1 MGRNACR
8 RSRVGRPHPTM
19 ALVGGLALLAGCT
32 TSPPSATGESAGTSS
47 ATSAASMTVSA
58 TPSTRTTG
66 PVQVA
71 TAAELLVNASSRYR
85 ELLRSLT
92 VSVDGT
98 VIVEL
103 YNPGSGP
110 EVTHDIRSVTKS
122 VMSILIGIAVDEG
135 SIAGVDQTLAQ
146 LLPAYGPIMAP
157 GVGEV
162 TLEQVLTMTGGLLSD
177 ESAPELITEPN
188 WVTYFLSDP
197 LEQPAGEGWA
207 YSSRGSHLLSA
218 ILVEATGKPVLDY
231 AREKLF
237 GPLGISTDPV
247 VSGAIVTTDYAAY
260 QQGSGFGWLTDP
272 QGLNIGAFSIR
283 ITADDMRKLGQLY
296 LDRGE
301 WQGAQVVSAGW
312 VAESTKDHIAPDEP
326 RFGYGYQ
333 WWVREVDGRQIIS
346 ARGFAGQLI
355 EIIPDLG
362 MVVTVS
368 CLDGPGA
375 FYPEDL
381 EEMVESTL
389 IPALTG

>member
-1 MGRNACR
+1 MGAGTRR
-8 RSRVGRPHPTM
+8 RSGVGWLHPM
-19 ALVGGLALLAGCT
+19 AMLGVLALLAGCT
-32 TSPPSATGESAGTSS
+32 ATPPPSVAGESATTNT
-47 ATSAASMTVSA
+47 ATVAASG
-58 TPSTRTTG
+58 TPVPRTTG

-71 TAAELLVNASSRYR
+71 QAAKLMVDASSRYR

-92 VSVDGT
+92 VSVDGI

-177 ESAPELITEPN
+177 ESAPELVTEPD
-188 WVTYFLSDP
+188 WVAYFLSDP

-218 ILVEATGKPVLDY
+218 ILVEATGKSVLDY

-237 GPLGISTDPV
+237 VPLGISTEPAE
-247 VSGAIVTTDYAAY
+247 SGAIVATDYTAY
-260 QQGSGFGWLTDP
+260 QRGPGFGWLTDP
-272 QGLNIGAFSIR
+272 QGLSIGAFSIR

-301 WQGAQVVSAGW
+301 WQGAQVVSADW
-312 VAESTKDHIAPDEP
+312 VAKSTTDHIAPGDP

-346 ARGFAGQLI
+346 AKGFAGQLI
-355 EIIPDLG
+355 EIVPDLG

-381 EEMVESTL
+381 EQMVESTL